1 MIYRE
6 WHRWREESL
15 LPAAP
20 LSGSCSSS
28 FGTPG
33 KSCSSHTHTLQE
45 LFLLI
50 NSWIMNFSSDR
61 QVTWGGP
68 FSFLFFSQEKINL
81 TSLFFSFFLWYRA
94 DKVQRHVCVC
104 HTSLATAKQHT
115 LSLHPSRKSS
125 HQVLPTT
132 TSALLDGYR
141 WTEPTIARF
150 DLIYSWDSVCRSSTF
165 PSNGV
170 ELYCDNRGVRLS
182 AITLRWKVC
191 KSKSGGRLE
200 EFSGSLDES
209 ANRWWAC
216 VTERYARENEVLLLL
231 FLNLACGGSSCCW
244 FIPGRMEMYCRFSPV
259 WGINLSQ
266 FAWEQ
271 GADLHC
277 VYFQNFVNII
287 AQYYLTMLNCLFQ
300 AIT

>member
-1 MIYRE
+1 MNYE
-6 WHRWREESL
+6 
-15 LPAAP
+15 
-20 LSGSCSSS
+20 
-28 FGTPG
+28 F
-33 KSCSSHTHTLQE
+33 
-45 LFLLI
+45 LF
-50 NSWIMNFSSDR
+50 WQTSDLR
-61 QVTWGGP
+61 GAFFLFIFFPRKNQPNLT
-68 FSFLFFSQEKINL
+68 FLFF
-81 TSLFFSFFLWYRA
+81 FFSDIGLIKCK
-94 DKVQRHVCVC
+94 DTCVTRHLPLQNNT
-104 HTSLATAKQHT
+104 HYLYI
-115 LSLHPSRKSS
+115 LHEKARRFW
-125 HQVLPTT
+125 QVLPTT

-165 PSNGV
+165 PSNRV

-200 EFSGSLDES
+200 EFSGSFDES

-216 VTERYARENEVLLLL
+216 VTERYARESDVLLLLL

-271 GADLHC
+271 GEDLHC

-287 AQYYLTMLNCLFQ
+287 AQYYLTLLFCKQ
-300 AIT
+300 YHNQTFWRPQ